1 MEAMNATDNQ
11 PKELAMTADQLKEW
25 RQSLNLTQQAASDAL
40 GIRLSN
46 YQILERGRKFGIDDA
61 PRAIDR
67 RTALACA
74 AIAAGLE
81 PYGD

>member
-1 MEAMNATDNQ
+1 
-11 PKELAMTADQLKEW
+11 MTADQLKEW
-25 RQSLNLTQQAASDAL
+25 RQSLNLTQQAASEAL

-74 AIAAGLE
+74 AIAAGLK

>member
-1 MEAMNATDNQ
+1 MT
-11 PKELAMTADQLKEW
+11 PRMTADQLKEW
-25 RQSLNLTQQAASDAL
+25 RAALNLTQRAASDAL

-46 YQILERGRKFGIDDA
+46 YQILERGRRFGIDDA

-74 AIAAGLE
+74 AIAAGLD
-81 PYGD
+81 PYGE

>member
-1 MEAMNATDNQ
+1 MTDANFTR
-11 PKELAMTADQLKEW
+11 PGAVDLY
-25 RQSLNLTQQAASDAL
+25 SLTQQAAADAL